1 VHVTDVEKGAR
12 PTDPTTQTVGGGFP
26 EEVVAS
32 PEPRQGRRW
41 RGRIDLRRPE
51 FWIGALCLL
60 VLAWLALVPL
70 AFLLWNSVRDDG
82 QFTLQ
87 NFADNVADPY
97 LLTLLK
103 NTTTFSLGS
112 TLLSLVIGTFFAWV
126 IERTNTPMKKLFFA
140 LSLVPLVIP
149 NLLFVISWVILAS
162 PEIGVLNQW
171 AMLLGFSEPPL
182 NIFSIPGMI
191 FVDGLHSSP
200 IVFLLMTAAFRSM
213 DPALEEAAQ
222 MSGASI
228 IQTTRRITMR
238 LAWPGLVAAMLITF
252 LRAFESFETPAIL
265 GLPVRINVFTSEIYT
280 ALRFYPPDRGSAST
294 YSIAI
299 LIIAMVL
306 LYFHNRST
314 RSSER
319 YQTITGKGFRPR
331 TMDLGRFKFVPV
343 VVAFVYFTLL
353 VLLPLGV
360 LMWTSLLGYS
370 QPPTLESLQALSF
383 DNYRQVFDYPL
394 VARAARNSV
403 LLSLAAAVI
412 VVLLTAFVS
421 WIVVK
426 SKAPGRGALDSITFL
441 PIVFPGVVLGSALLF
456 TYLALPLPIYGTAFI
471 LLIAY
476 VTKFLPYGIRYNKVA
491 MLQIHT
497 ELEESARMSG
507 ASWWQGFSRVT
518 LPLLK
523 PGMMAAFIYIFIL
536 ATRELSTS
544 ILLYTPGKEVL
555 AITIFEL
562 YDNGQT
568 GAVAA
573 IGVMMI
579 LGLVSVVMLLQW
591 VARKFG
597 TQQAT

>member
-1 VHVTDVEKGAR
+1 VSDAAA
-12 PTDPTTQTVGGGFP
+12 
-26 EEVVAS
+26 EVS
-32 PEPRQGRRW
+32 GRR
-41 RGRIDLRRPE
+41 RLGGRIDFRRPE
-51 FWIGALCLL
+51 FWIGAACLVL
-60 VLAWLALVPL
+60 LAWLALVPL
-70 AFLLWNSVRDDG
+70 VFLLWNSVRADG
-82 QFTLQ
+82 HFTMQ
-87 NFADNVADPY
+87 HFADNVADPY

-103 NTTTFSLGS
+103 NTTGFALGA
-112 TLLSLVIGTFFAWV
+112 TLLSLFIGTFFAWV
-126 IERTNTPMKKLFFA
+126 IERTNAPFKKLFFA
-140 LSLVPLVIP
+140 LSLVPLIIP

-162 PEIGVLNQW
+162 PEIGILNQW
-171 AMLLGFSEPPL
+171 AMSVFDLEDAPF

-191 FVDGLHSSP
+191 FVDGLHASP

-213 DPALEEAAQ
+213 DPSLEEAAQ
-222 MSGASI
+222 MSGASVA
-228 IQTTRRITMR
+228 QTTRLVTLK
-238 LAWPGLVAAMLITF
+238 LAWPGIVAAMLITF

-265 GLPVRINVFTSEIYT
+265 GLPVRINVFTSEIYSS
-280 ALRFYPPDRGSAST
+280 LRIYPPDRGSAST

-299 LIIAMVL
+299 LLIAMVL
-306 LYFHNRST
+306 LYLHNRST
-314 RSSER
+314 RNSER

-331 TMDLGRFKFVPV
+331 TMDLGRFRFVPV
-343 VVAFVYFTLL
+343 AVAAVYFSLL
-353 VLLPLGV
+353 VLLPLAV
-360 LMWTSLLGYS
+360 LIWTSLLGYTRAPS
-370 QPPTLESLQALSF
+370 MEAFRDVSF

-394 VARAARNSV
+394 VARAARNSI
-403 LLSLAAAVI
+403 LLSFGAAVI

-426 SKAPGRGALDSITFL
+426 SKVPGRGLLDSVTFL
-441 PIVFPGVVLGSALLF
+441 PIVFPGVVLGSALLL
-456 TYLALPLPIYGTAFI
+456 TYLALPVPIYGTALI

-491 MLQIHT
+491 MVQIHT

-507 ASWWQGFSRVT
+507 ATWWQGFSRVT

-523 PGMMAAFIYIFIL
+523 PGMLAGFIYIFIL

-579 LGLVSVVMLLQW
+579 LALVGIVMLMQW
-591 VARKFG
+591 VSRKFG